1 MDTFK
6 VGNRAACRCASTS
19 ARPSSIVP
27 PDLVRGG
34 TGAAAGGRHRVLIER
49 RDRSSSDR
57 SGEAAAMAAVA
68 TTGSAGGPGAAG
80 RRPLELGAPSA
91 RSLLVTVL
99 GEFLLP
105 AGGWVWTGTLVG
117 VLGVLG
123 IEASAARQALAR
135 SAADGWLVSERTGRR
150 TRWRLTEAAAT
161 ELAAGAERIYGFG
174 ATPAATGT
182 DQWLLLFV
190 SVPEDQR
197 QLRHK
202 LRTRLAWAGFG
213 MLARG
218 AWLSPDPDRET
229 EARRVLAELGLLG
242 QATSF
247 VARFG
252 AIGEVRD
259 LVARAWD
266 LEDLR
271 GRYER
276 FVAHFESVQPQPP
289 AELLSA
295 AASPGWVGL
304 RAAALFHRLHAD
316 WAEPAARCWAELAS
330 SG

>member
-1 MDTFK
+1 
-6 VGNRAACRCASTS
+6 
-19 ARPSSIVP
+19 
-27 PDLVRGG
+27 
-34 TGAAAGGRHRVLIER
+34 
-49 RDRSSSDR
+49 
-57 SGEAAAMAAVA
+57 MAAVA

-99 GEFLLP
+99 GEFVLP

-123 IEASAARQALAR
+123 IEAGAARQALAR

-174 ATPAATGT
+174 ATPAATGADGA

-289 AELLSA
+289 AEVLAAQIELVHAWRRFPFLDPGLPPELLSA

-316 WAEPAARCWAELAS
+316 WAEPAARCWAKLAS

>member
-57 SGEAAAMAAVA
+57 SGEVAAMAAVA

-91 RSLLVTVL
+91 RSLLV
-99 GEFLLP
+99 
-105 AGGWVWTGTLVG
+105 A

-174 ATPAATGT
+174 ATPAATGADGA

-197 QLRHK
+197 QL
-202 LRTRLAWAGFG
+202 
-213 MLARG
+213 
-218 AWLSPDPDRET
+218 LS
-229 EARRVLAELGLLG
+229 L
-242 QATSF
+242 
-247 VARFG
+247 
-252 AIGEVRD
+252 I
-259 LVARAWD
+259 
-266 LEDLR
+266 
-271 GRYER
+271 
-276 FVAHFESVQPQPP
+276 HI
-289 AELLSA
+289 
-295 AASPGWVGL
+295 
-304 RAAALFHRLHAD
+304 
-316 WAEPAARCWAELAS
+316 
-330 SG
+330 

>member
-34 TGAAAGGRHRVLIER
+34 TGAAARGRRRVLIER

-68 TTGSAGGPGAAG
+68 TTGSAGVDRPP
-80 RRPLELGAPSA
+80 RDRPLALGAP
-91 RSLLVTVL
+91 
-99 GEFLLP
+99 
-105 AGGWVWTGTLVG
+105 
-117 VLGVLG
+117 
-123 IEASAARQALAR
+123 

-174 ATPAATGT
+174 ATPAATGADGA

-218 AWLSPDPDRET
+218 AWLSPDPDRE
-229 EARRVLAELGLLG
+229 
-242 QATSF
+242 
-247 VARFG
+247 
-252 AIGEVRD
+252 
-259 LVARAWD
+259 
-266 LEDLR
+266 
-271 GRYER
+271 
-276 FVAHFESVQPQPP
+276 P
-289 AELLSA
+289 A
-295 AASPGWVGL
+295 
-304 RAAALFHRLHAD
+304 
-316 WAEPAARCWAELAS
+316 C
-330 SG
+330 